1 VRDQFAQAIS
11 VSHRDGDPS
20 VPSCHTHPGSLV
32 RRYRTHGPRGPGVY
46 PQCVPQDGADPHLLE
61 WAIPTRNARPSVL
74 VALSPSEVDVL
85 LDAAG
90 GLTVKE
96 SAVFRARGTETI
108 KTQRKNILIK
118 LSARNITQAVA
129 VALRDDLISSP
140 G

>member
-1 VRDQFAQAIS
+1 MRQHLALVTQRDA
-11 VSHRDGDPS
+11 DPG
-20 VPSCHTHPGSLV
+20 VPSCQAHPGSLV

-46 PQCVPQDGADPHLLE
+46 PQCVPQDGAECHLLE
-61 WAIPTRNARPSVL
+61 WAVPTRTARPPVL

-96 SAVFRARGTETI
+96 SAAFRGRGTETI

-118 LSARNITQAVA
+118 LRARNITQAVA
-129 VALRDDLISSP
+129 VALRDELICAP

>member
-1 VRDQFAQAIS
+1 VPQHLALVAPRDA
-11 VSHRDGDPS
+11 DPG
-20 VPSCHTHPGSLV
+20 VPSCQAHPGSLV

-46 PQCVPQDGADPHLLE
+46 PQCVPQDGAESHLLE
-61 WAIPTRNARPSVL
+61 WAVPTRTARPAVL

-96 SAVFRARGTETI
+96 SAVFRGRGTETI

-129 VALRDDLISSP
+129 VALRDELIRAP